1 MATINEI
8 QDEIIEEFSG
18 FDDWMDR
25 YAYII
30 DLSNALE
37 PLDEQFK
44 TPEYLIEGCQSRVW
58 IHAEAGEGGTVTF
71 TADSD
76 AIIVKGIIALLLRVL
91 SGQTPHD
98 ILAADLYFIKEVGLQ
113 EHLSPTRSN
122 GLVAMVKQ
130 MRMYALAFEAKGA

>member
-30 DLSNALE
+30 DLRNALE

>member
-30 DLSNALE
+30 DLGNALE

-71 TADSD
+71 TAS
-76 AIIVKGIIALLLRVL
+76 
-91 SGQTPHD
+91 
-98 ILAADLYFIKEVGLQ
+98 
-113 EHLSPTRSN
+113 
-122 GLVAMVKQ
+122 
-130 MRMYALAFEAKGA
+130 